1 MRSMPVLVIA
11 ALLVGCGTPTRPPVV
26 TSDGF
31 VHYTGS
37 GTFDCAGRPVS
48 FDGYHNDVRLRGP
61 CTNVRIV
68 GGHNDI
74 DVAVA
79 PGGTIQLVG
88 SHNDVT
94 WRLTQAGPAP
104 NLSDQGVGN
113 TFHHELGDGTY

>member
-1 MRSMPVLVIA
+1 MRSTPVLVIT

-26 TSDGF
+26 TNDGY

-61 CTNVRIV
+61 CTNVRVV

-74 DVAVA
+74 DIAVA
-79 PGGTIQLVG
+79 PSGTIQLVG

-94 WRLTQAGPAP
+94 WRQIQAGAP
-104 NLSDQGVGN
+104 PTLSDQGVGN
-113 TFHHELGDGTY
+113 TFHHELAETY